1 MKNKYLYSFL
11 AFVVSIIVGF
21 FAIFIPPQGVIDN
34 SVLWYIAQLLL
45 FTSNILGINFH
56 VFESNKNS

>member
-11 AFVVSIIVGF
+11 SFVVSIIVGF

-45 FTSNILGINFH
+45 FTANILGINFH

>member
-45 FTSNILGINFH
+45 FTANILGINFH